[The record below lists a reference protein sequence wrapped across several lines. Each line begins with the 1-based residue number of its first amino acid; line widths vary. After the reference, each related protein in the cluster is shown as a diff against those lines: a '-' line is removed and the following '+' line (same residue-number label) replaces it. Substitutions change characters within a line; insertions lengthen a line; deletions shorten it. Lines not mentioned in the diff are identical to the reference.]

1 MKVVL
6 WLAVFFSAFIAYIQA
21 EKTKPAYRIT
31 SPVEY
36 QIIQRGVGNKAWV
49 ELKVTALLPISKSGL
64 LEYRLDQ
71 NRSWEKLSGE
81 WKNEK
86 FVTRLRIPAGGW
98 YGLEIREEGNLGHR
112 SQVVKFGVGEIF
124 VVAGQSNSG
133 NYGEIK
139 QSTKTGLVSAFDFD
153 NNKWQLAID
162 PQPGAGGRGGSIMP
176 LLGDLLVREF
186 EVPVGIVA
194 YGQGGTSVREW
205 LPQGSRF
212 PNPPTVENKVRKIND
227 GEWESLGKIYP
238 GFIERMKV
246 FGKNGFR
253 AVLWHQGESDANQKD
268 PTRTL

>member
-6 WLAVFFSAFIAYIQA
+6 WLAVLCSVFIEYIQA

-36 QIIQRGVGNKAWV
+36 QVIQRGDSNESWV
-49 ELKVTALLPISKSGL
+49 EINVTASLPFSKSGP
-64 LEYRLDQ
+64 LEYRLDKK
-71 NRSWEKLSGE
+71 RSWEKLIGE
-81 WKNEK
+81 WQNQNFLSRTK
-86 FVTRLRIPAGGW
+86 IPSGGW
-98 YGLEIREEGNLGHR
+98 HRLEIREGGNSGRR
-112 SQVVKFGVGEIF
+112 SQVVQFGVGEIF

-133 NYGEIK
+133 NYGEVK

-153 NNKWQLAID
+153 NKKWQLAID

-176 LLGDLLVREF
+176 LLGDALSRKLNL
-186 EVPVGIVA
+186 PIGIIA

-227 GEWESLGKIYP
+227 CELESLGKIYP
-238 GFIERMKV
+238 
-246 FGKNGFR
+246 
-253 AVLWHQGESDANQKD
+253 
-268 PTRTL
+268 